1 MRAETLR
8 SKTSMIILAVLV
20 ALAAV
25 VWTAAGSADAAAPGE
40 QVVYVATGENF
51 PDALAAAPAAALG
64 RAPIL
69 LVAKD
74 SIPTATA
81 DELMRLDPDRI
92 VIVGGTGVISP
103 AVETALGAY
112 APTVD
117 RIAGAD
123 RYQTAA
129 EISKATFPQ
138 GHPMVE
144 YAVVEATNV
153 DLSSLKTLATVTMDI
168 PAPGEV
174 VVRFDGQAGVSD
186 GDRVLL
192 AATNIGTWGVN
203 WGHVAVYGD
212 NGGEPIPFS
221 HTRVYTVS
229 PGIRSFQAVAVRSVV
244 VAGGTGIASV
254 YGTLTVQY
262 YPDVP

>member
-8 SKTSMIILAVLV
+8 SKTTTIVLAGLV

-25 VWTAAGSADAAAPGE
+25 VWTAARSADAAAPGE

-51 PDALAAAPAAALG
+51 PDALGAAPAAALG

-92 VIVGGTGVISP
+92 VIVGGTGVISA
-103 AVETALGAY
+103 AVEAALGAY

-138 GHPMVE
+138 GHPMAEVAIIKKTSLDFNTQKILG
-144 YAVVEATNV
+144 AV
-153 DLSSLKTLATVTMDI
+153 TLDI
-168 PAPGEV
+168 PKPGRV
-174 VVRFDGQAGVSD
+174 VVRFDGQAIPDD
-186 GDRVLL
+186 GDRLILTTSLTGSWTPNTGEV
-192 AATNIGTWGVN
+192 W
-203 WGHVAVYGD
+203 VYGD
-212 NGGEPIPFS
+212 NGGRGYPFS
-221 HTRVYTVS
+221 NTRFFYVSGGMYTFEAIGQVYADT
-229 PGIRSFQAVAVRSVV
+229 
-244 VAGGTGIASV
+244 AGSGIASV
-254 YGTLTVQY
+254 YGTLTAQY
-262 YPDVP
+262 YPDIP

>member
-8 SKTSMIILAVLV
+8 SKTTTIVLAGLV

-51 PDALAAAPAAALG
+51 PDALGAAPAAALG

-92 VIVGGTGVISP
+92 VIVGGTGVISA
-103 AVETALGAY
+103 AVEAALGAY

-138 GHPMVE
+138 GHPM
-144 YAVVEATNV
+144 AEAAIIEKTNI
-153 DLSSLKTLATVTMDI
+153 DLNTLKVLGQVILDI
-168 PAPGEV
+168 PAPGKV
-174 VVRFDGQAGVSD
+174 IVRFDGRGIPDD
-186 GDRVLL
+186 GDRLIL
-192 AATNIGTWGVN
+192 AATTTGDWTANSGNVSI
-203 WGHVAVYGD
+203 YGD
-212 NGGEPIPFS
+212 NNKRGYPFS
-221 HTRVYTVS
+221 HTKVYYVSKGVYT
-229 PGIRSFQAVAVRSVV
+229 FQAVGQVYVDT
-244 VAGGTGIASV
+244 AGSGIASV
-254 YGTLTVQY
+254 YGTLTAQY